1 MSYLIAFFV
10 GGAICALG
18 QLVLELTGWMP
29 AQLLVILTIIGGVLG
44 GLGLYQPFLEF
55 AGAGALIPVSGF
67 GSSVALG
74 AISEAKRIGFMGL
87 FTGTFEIVGLG
98 LTAAV
103 IFGFLMALVFNPK
116 E

>member
-1 MSYLIAFFV
+1 MSYLIAFLI

-18 QLVLELTGWMP
+18 QIVLEYTTWTP
-29 AQLLVILTIIGGVLG
+29 AVLLVVLTIIGGILG
-44 GLGLYQPFLEF
+44 GLGLYQPLVDF

-74 AISEAKRIGFMGL
+74 AISEAKRLGLVGL
-87 FTGTFEIVGLG
+87 FTGPFEIVGLG
-98 LTAAV
+98 TTAAV
-103 IFGFLMALVFNPK
+103 IFGFLMALFFTPK